1 MSFTTFSGEVNN
13 ITNLPDTPNDTPSA
27 GYPSGIPA
35 ADLKA
40 LFDATGAAIKTY
52 INSTLLTELEGTG
65 GAGNIGIA
73 TITGL
78 TATTIQAALEEILA
92 TIEGIV
98 VGQLGD
104 DSVETDM
111 LQAGAV
117 TEAKIADAAITAD
130 KLASGTVETGKI
142 ADGAVTTDKLSSG
155 AATSGKI
162 ADAAITEAKIS
173 TGAVTNGKL
182 GAGAVTEAKIA
193 DGAVTYAKTSG
204 VQQEHTA
211 TTVTIPAIAAG
222 GTKTVSVNGV
232 TASNTVLVTPAP
244 ASFLTWRN
252 CGVRCTA
259 QAAGSLTFAAES
271 ATGAAL
277 TANIVILN

>member
-1 MSFTTFSGEVNN
+1 MAFTPCSADVTN
-13 ITNLPDTPNDTPSA
+13 ISSLQPRPNDMDGLSA
-27 GYPSGIPA
+27 A
-35 ADLKA
+35 QLQA
-40 LFDATGAAIKTY
+40 LFDKVGSDLKTY

-65 GAGNIGIA
+65 GAGNIGIEA
-73 TITGL
+73 ITGL
-78 TATTIQAALEEILA
+78 TATTIQAALEELLT
-92 TIEGIV
+92 TISGIV

-104 DSVETDM
+104 DSVETGM
-111 LQAGAV
+111 LQSDCV
-117 TEAKIADAAITAD
+117 TEPKLADAAVTSD
-130 KLASGTVETGKI
+130 KLASGAVETGKI

-155 AATSGKI
+155 AATTAKI

-182 GAGAVTEAKIA
+182 GAGAVTETKIA

-204 VQQEHTA
+204 VQQAHTA
-211 TTVTIPAIAAG
+211 TTVSVPAIAAG
-222 GTKTVSVNGV
+222 GTVTVSVSGV

-271 ATGAAL
+271 ATGASL